1 MDPTCAMNQE
11 PYDVN
16 FSALKEHPHH
26 WHVVRLLVST
36 DIALYLMPL
45 PPKPNLFNP
54 ICVSAL

>member
-16 FSALKEHPHH
+16 FSALKEHPQH

-45 PPKPNLFNP
+45 LPRCNL
-54 ICVSAL
+54 CYTAL